1 MAFLRVNG
9 LRSVEFGTPG
19 PMRIRLN
26 NLIINGNKRATG
38 GLLKE
43 DYMDEGE
50 EIEFVGERLAIL
62 DNDEKQIGI
71 MKVTRVEVLEF
82 KDVPTEFALA
92 GVIEVTPIAKASASP
107 IATLLLVRCFMD
119 TLFRKVG
126 RVGRLSF
133 RLPPRFWPL
142 CVNDFISVPPSLW
155 LGLLKSM
162 MLR

>member
-50 EIEFVGERLAIL
+50 EIEIVGERLAIL
-62 DNDEKQIGI
+62 DND
-71 MKVTRVEVLEF
+71 
-82 KDVPTEFALA
+82 
-92 GVIEVTPIAKASASP
+92 
-107 IATLLLVRCFMD
+107 
-119 TLFRKVG
+119 
-126 RVGRLSF
+126 
-133 RLPPRFWPL
+133 
-142 CVNDFISVPPSLW
+142 
-155 LGLLKSM
+155 LKSS
-162 MLR
+162 L